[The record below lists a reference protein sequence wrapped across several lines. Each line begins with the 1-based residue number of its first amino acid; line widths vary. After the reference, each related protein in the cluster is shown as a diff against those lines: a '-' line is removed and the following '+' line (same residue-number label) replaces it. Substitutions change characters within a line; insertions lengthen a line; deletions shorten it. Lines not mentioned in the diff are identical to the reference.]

1 MRKTI
6 HLLLILAGVA
16 VVAYALNRNSG
27 AASSPARLQVF
38 RGTVPAFGDELH
50 LTVKL
55 PPHRAEI
62 FTRLKEDV
70 AAAAEALARAS
81 IRQLPAGEMS
91 PVEPATWQLLQEAR
105 RLDALTADAVGRN
118 AVGRGGDLLFQ
129 REGMKVGKGEAAK
142 TVDLD
147 LLARGAAVDAAAAL
161 ARKYGIADA
170 SVELGGIRRNFGE
183 PQSETAT
190 ATLGASVS
198 SGNSGGGSDAPNEK
212 VATALDA
219 APPRVR
225 DDSAAATVTG
235 DGATITV
242 ITRAHSVVAAGLAER
257 LGALPDAEREAAATI
272 AVQNFPATE
281 VWLAR
286 ENGETVKI
294 N

>member
-16 VVAYALNRNSG
+16 VVAYALNRNS
-27 AASSPARLQVF
+27 AVSSPARLQVF
-38 RGTVPAFGDELH
+38 RGTIPAFGDELQ

-62 FTRLKEDV
+62 FTRLKEDA
-70 AAAAEALARAS
+70 AAAAEAIAQAS
-81 IRQLPAGEMS
+81 NGFRQLPVGEMS
-91 PVEPATWQLLQEAR
+91 PVEPTTWQLLQEAR

-118 AVGRGGDLLFQ
+118 TVGRGGDLLFQ
-129 REGMKVGKGEAAK
+129 REGMKVGKGAR

-147 LLARGAAVDAAAAL
+147 LLARGLTVDTAAAL
-161 ARKYGIADA
+161 ARKYGVADI
-170 SVELGGIRRNFGE
+170 SVELGGIRRTFGE
-183 PQSETAT
+183 PRSETAT
-190 ATLGASVS
+190 ATLGAFVD
-198 SGNSGGGSDAPNEK
+198 SGKPDAPNEK

-219 APPRVR
+219 APPRAR
-225 DDSAAATVTG
+225 DHSATATAVG

-242 ITRAHSVVAAGLAER
+242 ITRDNSVVAAGLAR
-257 LGALPDAEREAAATI
+257 RIGALPDAERDAAATA
-272 AVQNFPATE
+272 AVQNFPASE

-286 ENGETVKI
+286 ENGETLKI

>member
-16 VVAYALNRNSG
+16 VVAYALNRNS
-27 AASSPARLQVF
+27 AVSSPARLQVF
-38 RGTVPAFGDELH
+38 RGTIPAFGDELQ

-62 FTRLKEDV
+62 FTRLKEDA
-70 AAAAEALARAS
+70 AAAAEAIAQAS
-81 IRQLPAGEMS
+81 NGFRQLPVGEMS
-91 PVEPATWQLLQEAR
+91 PVEPTTWQLLQEAR
-105 RLDALTADAVGRN
+105 RLNALTADGAV
-118 AVGRGGDLLFQ
+118 GGDLLFQ
-129 REGMKVGKGEAAK
+129 REGMKVGKGAR

-147 LLARGAAVDAAAAL
+147 LLARGLTVDTAAAL
-161 ARKYGIADA
+161 ARKYGVADI
-170 SVELGGIRRNFGE
+170 SVELGGIRRTVGE
-183 PQSETAT
+183 PRSETAT
-190 ATLGASVS
+190 ATLGAFVD
-198 SGNSGGGSDAPNEK
+198 SGKPDAPNEK

-225 DDSAAATVTG
+225 DHSATATAVG

-242 ITRAHSVVAAGLAER
+242 ITRDNSVVAAGLAR
-257 LGALPDAEREAAATI
+257 RIGALPDAERDAAATA
-272 AVQNFPATE
+272 AVQNFPASE

-286 ENGETVKI
+286 ENGETLKI